1 MLTAIFNMDN
11 PFWSTI
17 NKIIDLVCLSLLWA
31 LCCLPVVTAGS
42 ACAALYYA
50 VVKAVRRQRSYS
62 GKEFWRA
69 FRINL
74 KKGSLI
80 HLVWLILG
88 LMMLTS
94 DVPMLLALLVEGR
107 NQNIPFSLL
116 LALKILFL
124 LGIFCWIYP
133 LLSRYEERVWKL
145 GEAALYLM
153 LRYFPRTLLAI
164 FLLTLALVMLWIEP
178 LLLVIVPGV
187 AALSL
192 SFLLEPILCQIC
204 KERPR
209 EGEDAWY
216 LES

>member
-1 MLTAIFNMDN
+1 MTTIFDMDN

-31 LCCLPVVTAGS
+31 LCCLPVVTAGP

-62 GKEFWRA
+62 GREFWRA
-69 FRINL
+69 FRTNL

-88 LMMLTS
+88 LMMLAS
-94 DVPMLLALLVEGR
+94 DVPVLFALLAEGR
-107 NQNIPFSLL
+107 SQNIPFLL
-116 LALKILFL
+116 FLGLKILFL

-133 LLSRYEERVWKL
+133 LLSRYEEKAWKL

-153 LRYFPRTLLAI
+153 LRYFPRTLMAT
-164 FLLTLALVMLWIEP
+164 FLLAASMAMLWIEP
-178 LLLVIVPGV
+178 LLLAFVPGA
-187 AALSL
+187 AALLL
-192 SFLLEPILCQIC
+192 SFLLEPVLRQIC
-204 KERPR
+204 KERPK